1 MGVFIKRTGGSKD
14 IGNLKAHLKY
24 IGFRSRE
31 KKDDKGFFSK
41 DSNNA
46 NYKDFI
52 NRVKDNKALRHPKSI
67 KAHKLVFSLREEE
80 YKAYKRS
87 NKDYKD
93 LIRETIK
100 EYEDKYGMKLDWIA
114 SIHEEQG
121 HPHVHVVIKGVSE
134 DRDKKWK
141 RIFFRKE
148 DFKELKDI
156 FNKEF
161 SKEVEYKEYERIDL
175 KSINL
180 DISKGI
186 QRVLDGI
193 SYEIK
198 KDERETEIKKRRS
211 LRKKEQEK
219 YNNSRE
225 R

>member
-1 MGVFIKRTGGSKD
+1 MGVFIKKTGGIKD
-14 IGNLKAHLKY
+14 ICNLEAHLKY

-31 KKDDKGFFSK
+31 KKEDKGFFSR
-41 DSNNA
+41 DSNNS

-52 NRVKDNKALRHPKSI
+52 NRIKDNKALRHPKSI
-67 KAHKLVFSLREEE
+67 KAHKLVFSLREDE

-87 NKDYKD
+87 GKDYKD

-100 EYEDKYGMKLDWIA
+100 EYEEKHGIKLDWIA
-114 SIHEEQG
+114 SIHEEEG
-121 HPHVHVVIKGVSE
+121 HPHIHVVIKGVSE
-134 DRDKKWK
+134 DRNGKFK

-148 DFKELKDI
+148 DFQELKDV

-161 SKEVEYKEYERIDL
+161 KKEVKYKEFERVDF

-193 SYEIK
+193 AYEIR
-198 KDERETEIKKRRS
+198 KDERETEFKKKRS
-211 LRKKEQEK
+211 LKRKERENNK
-219 YNNSRE
+219 YNRE